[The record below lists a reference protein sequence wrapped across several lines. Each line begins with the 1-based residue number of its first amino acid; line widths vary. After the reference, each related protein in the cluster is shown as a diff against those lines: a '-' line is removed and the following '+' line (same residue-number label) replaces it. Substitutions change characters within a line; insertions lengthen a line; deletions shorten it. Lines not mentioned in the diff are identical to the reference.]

1 MVLEK
6 KISEVEHELREASR
20 HPWEPRTSWVLGSSE
35 PTPEEPLR
43 RGGSQGGSGSSPP
56 TGSPIV
62 LSRLSQY
69 RRCCG
74 QHCYILRCPTP
85 RTPCHRLRLR
95 DPHNHPASFFFSK
108 SLNFFNC
115 SDIISLDTC
124 GFDASWCDAACLVCT
139 CRLFDVT
146 VTRQEFVVSA
156 EKKTA
161 GRNRASVF
169 GKRRNSSTKL

>member
-1 MVLEK
+1 MVLEN
-6 KISEVEHELREASR
+6 KISEVEHDCARRAVTQN
-20 HPWEPRTSWVLGSSE
+20 PWVLGSSE
-35 PTPEEPLR
+35 PTPKEPLR
-43 RGGSQGGSGSSPP
+43 RRGAQGGSGSSPP
-56 TGSPIV
+56 TGSPFV
-62 LSRLSQY
+62 GSRLSQY
-69 RRCCG
+69 RKM
-74 QHCYILRCPTP
+74 LRSTLLHSEVSYATNAVSPT
-85 RTPCHRLRLR
+85 
-95 DPHNHPASFFFSK
+95 SFARPSQPPSFVFFSK

-124 GFDASWCDAACLVCT
+124 GFDASWCDTTCLVGT